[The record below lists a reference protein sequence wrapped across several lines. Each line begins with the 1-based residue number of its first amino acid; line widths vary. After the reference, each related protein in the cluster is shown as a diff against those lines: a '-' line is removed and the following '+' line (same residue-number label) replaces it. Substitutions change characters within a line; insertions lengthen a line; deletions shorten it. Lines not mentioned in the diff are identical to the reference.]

1 MQEEWKQIKGYERY
15 AVSNTGEVKNLK
27 TRKNLKKR

>member
-1 MQEEWKQIKGYERY
+1 MLEEWRPIKGYERY